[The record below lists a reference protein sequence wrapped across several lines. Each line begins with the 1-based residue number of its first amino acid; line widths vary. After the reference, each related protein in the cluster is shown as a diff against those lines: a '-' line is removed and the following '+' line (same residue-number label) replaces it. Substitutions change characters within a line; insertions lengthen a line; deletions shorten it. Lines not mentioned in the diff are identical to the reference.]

1 MTAHASRSDQNYSLL
16 LGPRFLRLQED
27 VSIKLIAR
35 KIRRDSFF
43 SPKQRVIR
51 MWRSKSTNCPS
62 YNEETNFG
70 PRKIN
75 IVHKISIYISFY
87 FGKCEQHTFGK
98 CEQSVVIKS
107 GLQYTHFLKKIPTL
121 KSNVLPIYF
130 ISLN

>member
-87 FGKCEQHTFGK
+87 FGKCEQ
-98 CEQSVVIKS
+98 SVVIKS

-121 KSNVLPIYF
+121 KSNVLPIYL